1 MGLPEINFSIWTVAK
16 IFLLFAF
23 IVYSVFAGV
32 VVKQVQVMTQTLKSP
47 YSSYIKMVSVLHLI
61 LSLAVLVL
69 ALVIL

>member
-1 MGLPEINFSIWTVAK
+1 VDLPTLNFSLWSIAK
-16 IFLLFAF
+16 IFLVFAF
-23 IVYSVFAGV
+23 VVYCTFAGV

-47 YSSYIKMVSVLHLI
+47 YSAYLKMVSILHLI